1 MRVVEP
7 NSEVTKISFSL
18 RSTKHIFQTDDHI
31 LISAGYSKK
40 LAFNLKSHRD
50 HNTLYLWNYQYI
62 YYFKPALAKSVASGP
77 PPTASITIL
86 DQTKTALSQV
96 SALNIKYPK

>member
-18 RSTKHIFQTDDHI
+18 RSTKHIFQMI
-31 LISAGYSKK
+31 IYISAGYSKK

>member
-1 MRVVEP
+1 MKLQKYP
-7 NSEVTKISFSL
+7 SL
-18 RSTKHIFQTDDHI
+18 SGLQNIFLRRMTI
-31 LISAGYSKK
+31 YISAGYSKK
-40 LAFNLKSHRD
+40 LAFYLKSHRD
-50 HNTLYLWNYQYI
+50 HNTLYLWNCQYI

>member
-18 RSTKHIFQTDDHI
+18 RSTKHISQTDDQY
-31 LISAGYSKK
+31 ISAGYSKK

-50 HNTLYLWNYQYI
+50 HNTLYLWNCQYI
-62 YYFKPALAKSVASGP
+62 YYFKPALAKSVASRP